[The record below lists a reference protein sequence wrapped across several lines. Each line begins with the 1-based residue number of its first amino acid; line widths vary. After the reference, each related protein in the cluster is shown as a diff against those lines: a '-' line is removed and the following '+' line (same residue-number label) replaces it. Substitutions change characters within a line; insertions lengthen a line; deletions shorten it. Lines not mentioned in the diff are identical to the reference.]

1 MRSDVF
7 HPPDV
12 CHPLLSLEDDLGFLI
27 ARTHRA
33 MRGYLVHRLGS
44 LGATFE
50 QYQVL
55 MSLSEG
61 DHIPQHVLAG
71 RMSLEPSSMTRMLHR
86 MEKSGLVTRIEDET
100 DSRVRLVVLTSE
112 GRGLLEPLAAIR
124 DECFDEVLQ
133 DLREAE
139 GVEELK
145 RLLNL
150 VFLRA
155 SKTAQD

>member
-1 MRSDVF
+1 MRS
-7 HPPDV
+7 
-12 CHPLLSLEDDLGFLI
+12 LSLEDDLGFLI

-44 LGATFE
+44 LSVTFE

-55 MSLSEG
+55 IGLSEG
-61 DHIPQHVLAG
+61 DHIPQHVLAE
-71 RMSLEPSSMTRMLHR
+71 RITLEPSSMTRMLNR
-86 MEKSGLVTRIEDET
+86 MEKSGLVTRVDDEA
-100 DSRVRLVVLTSE
+100 DSRVRHVILTTK
-112 GRGLLEPLAAIR
+112 GRRLLEPLAAIR
-124 DECFDEVLQ
+124 DEYFNEVLQ
-133 DLREAE
+133 DLREAD

-150 VFLRA
+150 IFSRA